1 MSLSDNSAM
10 ESKFSRQLYLNS
22 RYANYI
28 VDTTKNSQCT
38 FNLNEPINVPPG
50 KNCFV
55 SVVSAEIPN
64 TIFSVDNST
73 AIPLI
78 FTKPSPMLITAT
90 TSTATNLITLSSTT
104 GVYPGMQVV
113 FTNVFSTLVQGTIY
127 FVLSV
132 SGLNITVS
140 STYAGTVFATSAASG
155 SMSCTFNS
163 VLQATAT
170 TSGTNLITINSANGI
185 TVNNQIAFSGTSF
198 GGISTTT
205 IYYVTSVPST
215 TTVTVSLTLGG
226 SSLSLS
232 TATGTMYVGTPNN
245 QTFTVLGSAITQGLA
260 SNFLL
265 TNGNYSSSVYNTNN
279 PTSLATQMSK
289 LFTFIND
296 GSSATIQMVIYYSIA
311 QSKFLINW
319 YPNGGYFTL
328 YLNNLIFGANNQTFY
343 QLQSTSALTTNVN
356 QNATNQLFTNLTMCN
371 SIPKFFPPYIIL
383 GSNMQCRNQAVGETK
398 VATLAKVIVDV
409 PYNSFI
415 FYRNFYGYSN
425 MISNRELFTLEI
437 TLYDETGVPVN
448 MQGASWSCTLQI
460 DFQ

>member
-1 MSLSDNSAM
+1 MSNDNTTK

-28 VDTTKNSQCT
+28 TDTTKNSQCT

-50 KNCFV
+50 RNCYV

-78 FTKPSPMLITAT
+78 FTKPSPLLITAT
-90 TSTATNLITLSSTT
+90 ASTAANLITLTSTA
-104 GVYPGMQVV
+104 GIYPGMQVV
-113 FTNVFSTLVQGTIY
+113 FNNTFGNMVSGTIY
-127 FVLSV
+127 FVMST
-132 SGLNITVS
+132 SGLNITI
-140 STYAGTVFATSAASG
+140 TTAYAGTTAFTTGAATG
-155 SMSCTFNS
+155 TMNCTFNS
-163 VLQATAT
+163 ILQATAT
-170 TSGTNLITINSANGI
+170 TAGTNTITVSTAIGI
-185 TVNNQIAFSGTSF
+185 TVNNQIAFNGTTF
-198 GGISTTT
+198 GNINAST
-205 IYYVTSVPST
+205 IYYVTSVPTAT
-215 TTVTVSLTLGG
+215 TITVSLTLGG
-226 SSLSLS
+226 SNIVL
-232 TATGTMYVGTPNN
+232 TNGTGLMYVGTSIT
-245 QTFTVLGSAITQGLA
+245 QTFTIFGSAITQGLP
-260 SNFLL
+260 SNSLL

-289 LFTFIND
+289 SLSFIND
-296 GSSATIQMVIYYSIA
+296 GAITNIVMVIYYSIA
-311 QSKFLINW
+311 QSKFLIGW

-328 YLNNLIFGANNQTFY
+328 LLNNLIFGANNQTFY
-343 QLQSTSALTTNVN
+343 QLQTATAIATNVT
-356 QNATNQLFTNLTMCN
+356 QNATNQTFVNLTMCN

-383 GSNMQCRNQAVGETK
+383 GSNMQCRNQAVGETR

-425 MISNRELFTLEI
+425 MVSNRELFTLEI